1 MNRRHHS
8 KRRRT
13 PHPRNRPLI
22 ALFLFHPSIRITL
35 KISTMR
41 TRSISKKTL
50 TDYFDDDDGIK
61 NEYIDL
67 KKKDQ
72 EREQERDGIDIIKE
86 LLNK

>member
-1 MNRRHHS
+1 MLMNRRRHS
-8 KRRRT
+8 ERRRM

-22 ALFLFHPSIRITL
+22 ALFPFRPLIRITL

-61 NEYIDL
+61 NEYI
-67 KKKDQ
+67 
-72 EREQERDGIDIIKE
+72 E
-86 LLNK
+86 